1 MTNNLENQTTA
12 VSMETLMAELLQ
24 AKNELLQLKLEQA
37 QSVTNNKEDKSKIYA
52 AFAKAQAE
60 FKPVVE
66 SQTANAG
73 KFSYTYA
80 TLADT
85 LAATVPALNKYEI
98 AFSQEEVVTNT
109 TNGGQ
114 LLQVVTVLMHSS
126 GQVITSKT
134 HPLLYAQNNAQ
145 SAASTLSYLRR
156 YGANSLLGIAPL
168 KDEDD
173 AQIAMYANGYTPYGA
188 QPDNNY
194 NNSYSNSDNQNNR
207 QGTKTQN
214 KPVASNHAQGSNKG
228 QVKPSNVNS
237 TSAATSHSKTPNNVQ
252 SESLDSSVASTSMST
267 SVASSESTTR
277 TADQHS
283 TTASQPQHAEAAK
296 ADTNSAASEQH
307 ILELKERGLDKAKS
321 AGATEEQ
328 LAKWSERTDNLV
340 VIQELSHFVREK
352 LGK

>member
-66 SQTANAG
+66 SQTANTG
-73 KFSYTYA
+73 KFCYTYA

-98 AFSQEEVVTNT
+98 AFLQEEVVTNT

-145 SAASTLSYLRR
+145 SAASILSYLRR
-156 YGANSLLGIAPL
+156 YGANNLLGIAPL

-194 NNSYSNSDNQNNR
+194 KNSYSNSGNQNNR
-207 QGTKTQN
+207 QGAKTQN

-228 QVKPSNVNS
+228 QAKP
-237 TSAATSHSKTPNNVQ
+237 SHSKTPNNVQ

-277 TADQHS
+277 TAEQHS
-283 TTASQPQHAEAAK
+283 TTTSQPQHAEVAK

-328 LAKWSERTDNLV
+328 LAKWSERTDNLA
-340 VIQELSHFVREK
+340 VIQELSNFVREK

>member
-145 SAASTLSYLRR
+145 SAASILW
-156 YGANSLLGIAPL
+156 I
-168 KDEDD
+168 
-173 AQIAMYANGYTPYGA
+173 GYT
-188 QPDNNY
+188 
-194 NNSYSNSDNQNNR
+194 
-207 QGTKTQN
+207 K
-214 KPVASNHAQGSNKG
+214 
-228 QVKPSNVNS
+228 
-237 TSAATSHSKTPNNVQ
+237 
-252 SESLDSSVASTSMST
+252 LDRIIKCVS
-267 SVASSESTTR
+267 
-277 TADQHS
+277 
-283 TTASQPQHAEAAK
+283 
-296 ADTNSAASEQH
+296 
-307 ILELKERGLDKAKS
+307 
-321 AGATEEQ
+321 
-328 LAKWSERTDNLV
+328 
-340 VIQELSHFVREK
+340 
-352 LGK
+352 

>member
-1 MTNNLENQTTA
+1 MTNNLENQTTTA
-12 VSMETLMAELLQ
+12 TTETLMAELLQ
-24 AKNELLQLKLEQA
+24 AKDELLQLKLEQA
-37 QSVTNNKEDKSKIYA
+37 QSATDNPEDKSKIYA

-98 AFSQEEVVTNT
+98 AFSQEEIVTSAN
-109 TNGGQ
+109 NGAQ
-114 LLQVVTVLMHSS
+114 MLQVVTVLMHSS

-145 SAASTLSYLRR
+145 AAASTLSYLRR
-156 YGANSLLGIAPL
+156 YGANNLLGIAPL

-173 AQIAMYANGYTPYGA
+173 GQIAMYANGCTPYGA
-188 QPDNNY
+188 QPINN
-194 NNSYSNSDNQNNR
+194 NKNSYSNSGNQDSR
-207 QGTKTQN
+207 QGGKAKKTST
-214 KPVASNHAQGSNKG
+214 ASNSGQGSNKG
-228 QVKPSNVNS
+228 QAKPSNVNS

-252 SESLDSSVASTSMST
+252 SESLDN
-267 SVASSESTTR
+267 SVASSESATS
-277 TADQHS
+277 TA
-283 TTASQPQHAEAAK
+283 AQPQHVETAKTNKSSSANEQRVLAA
-296 ADTNSAASEQH
+296 
-307 ILELKERGLDKAKS
+307 KERGLEKAKT

-328 LAKWSERTDNLV
+328 LAEWSERTDNLV
-340 VIQELSHFVREK
+340 VVQELSRFVLEK
-352 LGK
+352 LGNKG

>member
-66 SQTANAG
+66 SQTANTG

-145 SAASTLSYLRR
+145 SAASILSYLRR
-156 YGANSLLGIAPL
+156 YGANNLLGIAPL

-194 NNSYSNSDNQNNR
+194 KNSYSNSGNQNNR
-207 QGTKTQN
+207 QGAKTQN

-228 QVKPSNVNS
+228 QAKP
-237 TSAATSHSKTPNNVQ
+237 SHSKTPNNVQ

-277 TADQHS
+277 TAEQHS
-283 TTASQPQHAEAAK
+283 TTTSQPQHAEVAK

-307 ILELKERGLDKAKS
+307 ILELKGRGLDKAKS

-328 LAKWSERTDNLV
+328 LAKWSERTDNLA
-340 VIQELSHFVREK
+340 VIQELSNFVREK

>member
-66 SQTANAG
+66 SQTANTG
-73 KFSYTYA
+73 KFIYTYA

-145 SAASTLSYLRR
+145 SAASILSYLRR
-156 YGANSLLGIAPL
+156 YGANNLLGIAPL

-194 NNSYSNSDNQNNR
+194 KNSYSNSGNQNNR
-207 QGTKTQN
+207 QGAKTQN

-228 QVKPSNVNS
+228 QAKP
-237 TSAATSHSKTPNNVQ
+237 SHSKTPNNVQ

-277 TADQHS
+277 TAEQHS
-283 TTASQPQHAEAAK
+283 TTTSQPQHAEVAK

-328 LAKWSERTDNLV
+328 LAKWSERTDNLA
-340 VIQELSHFVREK
+340 VIQELSNFVREK